1 MIPAIAETALSRAM
15 SATDL
20 HPELRRLC
28 DESGIEE
35 QVRLFLCAK
44 GIRHVSTI
52 ANLCK
57 EIADYE
63 TVIISPIIEGVL
75 IGTTNFKAKEIP
87 EVTRATLQTLVE
99 EARSSRA
106 AASSPTRTL
115 NPPSTSPV
123 STDSDKPPKS
133 LGKNVWQNRIKEWE
147 TSYTPQ
153 RKFPSVV
160 LIGAEP
166 ILARMI
172 WEHENK
178 CYNLLQLGEIIQ
190 ARSFTSTGEINKLA
204 TKEKDKCLEVSADFT
219 LSAKKA
225 KIFEPNSVISL
236 LDALQ
241 AAKWAFVFCGY
252 ASEEDADKFI
262 AFFEKQT
269 KTYHNMTDRVR
280 ELWNQCYWR
289 LAQEM
294 RMSVAFAKAAEDI
307 TSDLGWIRDQLSRR
321 PEIQSEHVGQRK
333 GKGKGQGRPSGQ
345 PWRAQHVSK
354 GKGKPG
360 GKGHKGKGKGKGKSQ
375 NKAAR

>member
-1 MIPAIAETALSRAM
+1 MASNA
-15 SATDL
+15 DL

-28 DESGIEE
+28 DEAGIEE

-44 GIRHVSTI
+44 GIRHVSTV

-57 EIADYE
+57 EIADYD
-63 TVIISPIIEGVL
+63 TVIISPIIEGVT
-75 IGTTNFKAKEIP
+75 IGSTTFKAKEIP

-99 EARSSRA
+99 ESRIARA
-106 AASSPTRTL
+106 ATSSSPSTV
-115 NPPSTSPV
+115 NPPPTSTS
-123 STDSDKPPKS
+123 TTESDKPPKT
-133 LGKNVWQNRIKEWE
+133 LGRNVWQKRITEWE
-147 TSYTPQ
+147 TSHTPR
-153 RKFPSVV
+153 RKFPAVV

-166 ILARMI
+166 ILARLI

-225 KIFEPNSVISL
+225 KIFEPTSVIAL

-241 AAKWAFVFCGY
+241 AAKWAFVFCEY
-252 ASEEDADKFI
+252 ASEEEADKFI
-262 AFFEKQT
+262 TFFEKQT
-269 KTYHNMTDRVR
+269 KVYHNMTDRVR

-294 RMSVAFAKAAEDI
+294 RMSVTFAKATEDI
-307 TSDLGWIRDQLSRR
+307 TSDLGWIRDQLSKR
-321 PEIQSEHVGQRK
+321 PEPHEEHPIHRK
-333 GKGKGQGRPSGQ
+333 GKGKGQGKQMSQ
-345 PWRAQHVSK
+345 PWRTHLVGK

-360 GKGHKGKGKGKGKSQ
+360 RKGQKGKGKGKSKMQ
-375 NKAAR
+375 GKAAR